1 MKQSNRNVSI
11 QLIRI
16 LATIMI
22 VTDHMF
28 HYYNFPMK
36 SLVLQIANSGVF
48 IFLFISGLL
57 FGQKEIS
64 NWKQWFLKRLTRV
77 LIPFWLFV
85 LVDFT
90 IEEILRH
97 DITIKQIL
105 AYAFNLQGLFGI
117 RLTSNHL
124 WFLTLLMICYL
135 ITPVLYKLKR
145 VNWTTK
151 TKSIL
156 IVVFIAVQ
164 LICSYYLDIGLVFG
178 HTIGWC
184 LLAIGFYSLAFFIGD
199 KSLRRI
205 TYTNGMIITTI
216 IAVAVGCFVL
226 LVNKYLDGTKLYD
239 VISWYGYVIVDFW
252 IITIIYAIGKTQIAS
267 FFGKIINF
275 LDKISYEFYLVH
287 NLILLLLLHYFMKY
301 INMKIYILLA
311 IVLSILGA
319 VIINYL
325 TKPIISIMNKKILE
339 E

>member
-16 LATIMI
+16 VATIMI

-57 FGQKEIS
+57 FGQKEIT
-64 NWKQWFLKRLTRV
+64 NWKQWFLKRGIRV
-77 LIPFWLFV
+77 LVPFWFFIF
-85 LVDFT
+85 VDFI
-90 IEEILRH
+90 IEGILRH
-97 DITIKQIL
+97 DITIKQVL

-124 WFLTLLMICYL
+124 WFLTLLMICYF

-156 IVVFIAVQ
+156 IVVFIAAQ
-164 LICSYYLDIGLVFG
+164 LICSYYLDIGLVFD

-199 KSLRRI
+199 KSLRKI
-205 TYTNGMIITTI
+205 TNIKGITVTTI
-216 IAVAVGCFVL
+216 ISVIIGCSVIL
-226 LVNKYLDGTKLYD
+226 ANKYLDGTKLYD

-252 IITIIYAIGKTQIAS
+252 IITILYAMGKTQIAS
-267 FFGKIINF
+267 FCRKIINS

-287 NLILLLLLHYFMKY
+287 NLVLVLLLHYVLKY
-301 INMKIYILLA
+301 INIMIYILLA
-311 IVLSILGA
+311 IVLSIIGA
-319 VIINYL
+319 TIINYL
-325 TKPIISIMNKKILE
+325 TKPIIKRINKTIE
-339 E
+339 V